1 MNNYN
6 LEKWLNF
13 KLLAR
18 AKPNDLSVGWG
29 EICPEQ
35 ANSITEILDITKAK
49 TVLEIGFNRGASAL
63 SWLLNDIDFLYSIDI
78 EGSMDVVNFIKEN
91 FEKNRFNFKRIDS
104 KLLTYQ
110 DLNMN
115 FDMVFIDGDHSFL
128 GAQNDIQK
136 AMLFSPKYILFDD
149 YCHPYHGVDIKG
161 AIDLFNG
168 RFNKLKFI
176 KQYES
181 IHNPGFGLYEIV

>member
-6 LEKWLNF
+6 LEKYENF

-29 EICPEQ
+29 EIGPDQ

-78 EGSMDVVNFIKEN
+78 EGSMDVDNFI
-91 FEKNRFNFKRIDS
+91 RI
-104 KLLTYQ
+104 
-110 DLNMN
+110 
-115 FDMVFIDGDHSFL
+115 
-128 GAQNDIQK
+128 
-136 AMLFSPKYILFDD
+136 
-149 YCHPYHGVDIKG
+149 C
-161 AIDLFNG
+161 
-168 RFNKLKFI
+168 
-176 KQYES
+176 
-181 IHNPGFGLYEIV
+181 